1 MSDRPATV
9 PPVPPPPSL
18 HPNRDVRQREIVPS
32 DTLAACHAL
41 VIGVGAIGRQLAI
54 QLAAVGVAAMDLVDH
69 DTVGEENL
77 APQAYWPADLG
88 RTKVQATAE
97 ICRGV
102 NPAVEI
108 AAHSERFRRSAVH
121 ELPCF
126 CGGQSGRRPV
136 VFACVDSIVA
146 RELIWNSV
154 RGQAAFYADAR
165 MSAEVVRVLASDRP
179 TSDAYYPT
187 TLFAAAQAY
196 AGSCTAKST
205 VYTASIAA
213 GLMVS
218 AFTRWLRGLPVER
231 DLVLNLLA
239 AELTTA

>member
-1 MSDRPATV
+1 
-9 PPVPPPPSL
+9 
-18 HPNRDVRQREIVPS
+18 
-32 DTLAACHAL
+32 
-41 VIGVGAIGRQLAI
+41 
-54 QLAAVGVAAMDLVDH
+54 
-69 DTVGEENL
+69 
-77 APQAYWPADLG
+77 
-88 RTKVQATAE
+88 
-97 ICRGV
+97 
-102 NPAVEI
+102 
-108 AAHSERFRRSAVH
+108 
-121 ELPCF
+121 
-126 CGGQSGRRPV
+126 V

>member
-1 MSDRPATV
+1 MTSMTTLPQ
-9 PPVPPPPSL
+9 PLPQ
-18 HPNRDVRQREIVPS
+18 RDVRQREIVPP
-32 DTLAACHAL
+32 DALAACHGV
-41 VIGVGAIGRQLAI
+41 VIGVGAIGRQLAM
-54 QLAAVGVAAMDLVDH
+54 QLAAVGVAALDLVDH

-88 RTKVQATAE
+88 RPKVQATAE
-97 ICRGV
+97 ICRSI

-108 AAHSERFRRSAVH
+108 AAHPERFRRSAVH
-121 ELPCF
+121 DLPCF
-126 CGGQSGRRPV
+126 RPGEAPGRRPA
-136 VFACVDSIVA
+136 VFACVDSIVT
-146 RELIWNSV
+146 RELIWSSV
-154 RGQAAFYADAR
+154 RGRAAFYADAR

-179 TSDAYYPT
+179 ATDAYYPT
-187 TLFAAAQAY
+187 TLFAAEQAY

-218 AFTRWLRGLPVER
+218 AFTRWLRGLAVER